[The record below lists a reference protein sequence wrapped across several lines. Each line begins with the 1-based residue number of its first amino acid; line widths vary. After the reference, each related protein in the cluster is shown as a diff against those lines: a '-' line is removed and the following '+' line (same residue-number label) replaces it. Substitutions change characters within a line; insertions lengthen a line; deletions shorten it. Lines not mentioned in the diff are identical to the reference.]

1 MRDVHMPK
9 IITILLVCV
18 LMSLST
24 GCAGLVVQQPLAF
37 WGSPMGAAGD
47 RPADLAATFSG
58 GGTVGP
64 AGGLLIDGFE
74 KNHWAQLR

>member
-9 IITILLVCV
+9 ILTILLVCA

-24 GCAGLVVQQPLAF
+24 GCASLVVQQPLAF
-37 WGSPMGAAGD
+37 LGSPVGAADD

-58 GGTVGP
+58 GGTIGP
-64 AGGLLIDGFE
+64 AGGLLIDEFE
-74 KNHWAQLR
+74 KNHWARLR

>member
-1 MRDVHMPK
+1 MRNVRMPK

-24 GCAGLVVQQPLAF
+24 GCAGLVVQPLAF
-37 WGSPMGAAGD
+37 LGSPVGAAGD

-58 GGTVGP
+58 GGTIGP
-64 AGGLLIDGFE
+64 AGGLLVDEFE
-74 KNHWAQLR
+74 RNHWAQLR